1 VNDPRRRCLP
11 CRRRQRKQ
19 GYRVRFSIHVH
30 ASEPRLNP
38 IQLIASP
45 FHGEPDFTPLADH
58 VGRGRLDSV
67 SLADLL
73 RNGFVYPP
81 YSIYEDV
88 RLVSCGFDP
97 AHDMFDDP
105 VYKPM
110 FGPPAQPAATA
121 GVERDWAAEYHQMLG
136 DTLSR
141 ASQRMAAPWLL
152 QSGGKDSTSLAIAA
166 SEVRPDTT
174 CLTYLGGSEENEV
187 ASAKHVA
194 QHLGLRHEVLVCDPG
209 RAYDRYLALLPRM
222 PLLTADFALL
232 SYADLATEIV
242 RNGGDGV
249 IDGLGSDV
257 YLGVPATWHK
267 HLLRLL
273 ARNLRLPGFF
283 HGSEYLELNFELS
296 YLLSTLQMDPFER
309 SFPGSRFTDE
319 EVDALFGRKMAQQSK
334 ARLARF
340 TPAISAASSLTEQ
353 LSITLD
359 IMATPGGIAKGTYT
373 TAALSLRVAY
383 PYCDPELRRWI
394 IQDVPPEQRMDV
406 RKGINKVLVR
416 EHIARRFPRLP
427 YVLAKGSFRFD
438 LRKLAQQRFE
448 QVYDYSLRAR
458 DVLPGAPAWLT
469 RNRRRMDNKYHAS
482 KFYLLAIALPW
493 INRHMTSDVLTQTAP
508 DGADVAQMAVACS
521 RQ

>member
-1 VNDPRRRCLP
+1 M
-11 CRRRQRKQ
+11 
-19 GYRVRFSIHVH
+19 
-30 ASEPRLNP
+30 NP

-45 FHGEPDFTPLADH
+45 FHGEPDFAPLADH
-58 VGRGRLDSV
+58 VGRGGLDPV

-81 YSIYEDV
+81 YSIYENV

-97 AHDMFDDP
+97 AQDMFADP
-105 VYKPM
+105 VYRPM
-110 FGPPAQPAATA
+110 FSASSQRKNDAAKQ
-121 GVERDWAAEYHQMLG
+121 DWAAEYHCL
-136 DTLSR
+136 LSKALAG
-141 ASQRMAAPWLL
+141 ASQRMSTPWLL

-187 ASAKHVA
+187 ASARHVA

-232 SYADLATEIV
+232 SYADLATEIL
-242 RNGGDGV
+242 RSGGDGV

-273 ARNLRLPGFF
+273 ARNLRLPDFF
-283 HGSEYLELNFELS
+283 YGSEYLDRNFELS

-309 SFPGSRFTDE
+309 SFPGSRFTDS

-340 TPAISAASSLTEQ
+340 IPAISAAGSLTEQ

-383 PYCDPELRRWI
+383 PYCDAELRHWI
-394 IQDVPPEQRMDV
+394 TQEVPPEQRMDA

-416 EHIARRFPRLP
+416 EHIARRFPQLP

-448 QVYDYSLRAR
+448 QVYDYSLQAR
-458 DVLPGAPAWLT
+458 DVLPGAPVWLT
-469 RNRRRMDNKYHAS
+469 RHRHRMNNKYHAS

-493 INRHMTSDVLTQTAP
+493 ISRHATSGLRSHPAATMADAGQMTF
-508 DGADVAQMAVACS
+508 ACS
-521 RQ
+521 KQ

>member
-1 VNDPRRRCLP
+1 M
-11 CRRRQRKQ
+11 
-19 GYRVRFSIHVH
+19 
-30 ASEPRLNP
+30 NP
-38 IQLIASP
+38 IQLIVSP
-45 FHGEPDFTPLADH
+45 FHGEADFSPLANH
-58 VGRGRLDSV
+58 VVRGGLDPV

-81 YSIYEDV
+81 YSIYENV

-97 AHDMFDDP
+97 AQDMFADP
-105 VYKPM
+105 VYRPM
-110 FGPPAQPAATA
+110 FNPTRQQKA
-121 GVERDWAAEYHQMLG
+121 GADMEQDWAAEYHHVLG
-136 DTLSR
+136 DALARS
-141 ASQRMAAPWLL
+141 SLRMTSPWLL

-187 ASAKHVA
+187 ASARHVA
-194 QHLGLRHEVLVCDPG
+194 QHLGLRHEVLACDPG
-209 RAYDRYLALLPRM
+209 RAYDRYLALLPKM

-232 SYADLATEIV
+232 SYADLATEV
-242 RNGGDGV
+242 VQNGGDGV

-267 HLLRLL
+267 HVLRLL

-283 HGSEYLELNFELS
+283 RDSGYLDLNFELS

-309 SFPGSRFTDE
+309 TFPGSRFTDV
-319 EVDALFGRKMAQQSK
+319 EVDALFGRGVSQQSK

-359 IMATPGGIAKGTYT
+359 VMASPGGIAKGTYT

-383 PYCDPELRRWI
+383 PYCDAKLRHWI
-394 IQDVPPEQRMDV
+394 THEVPPEQRMDV

-416 EHIARRFPRLP
+416 EHIARRFPKLP
-427 YVLAKGSFRFD
+427 YVLAKGSFRFN
-438 LRKLAQQRFE
+438 LCSLAQQRFE
-448 QVYDYSLRAR
+448 QVYDYSLQAR
-458 DVLPGAPAWLT
+458 DVLPGAPDWLA
-469 RNRRRMDNKYHAS
+469 RHRHRMDNKYHAS

-493 INRHMTSDVLTQTAP
+493 INRQAAGDLRPQTAP
-508 DGADVAQMAVACS
+508 AGGDVAQVTFAYS
-521 RQ
+521 GQ

>member
-1 VNDPRRRCLP
+1 M
-11 CRRRQRKQ
+11 
-19 GYRVRFSIHVH
+19 
-30 ASEPRLNP
+30 NP
-38 IQLIASP
+38 IQLIVSP
-45 FHGEPDFTPLADH
+45 FHGEPDFSPLDNH
-58 VGRGRLDSV
+58 VVRGGLDPV

-81 YSIYEDV
+81 YSIYENV

-97 AHDMFDDP
+97 AQDMFADP
-105 VYKPM
+105 VYRPM
-110 FGPPAQPAATA
+110 FSPASQQNAETNT
-121 GVERDWAAEYHQMLG
+121 EQDWAAEYHRVLG
-136 DTLSR
+136 EALARS
-141 ASQRMAAPWLL
+141 SQRMASPWLL

-187 ASAKHVA
+187 ASARHVA

-209 RAYDRYLALLPRM
+209 RAYDRYLALLPKM

-242 RNGGDGV
+242 QHGGDGV

-267 HLLRLL
+267 HVLRLL

-283 HGSEYLELNFELS
+283 RDAEYLDLNFELS

-309 SFPGSRFTDE
+309 TFPGSRFTDV
-319 EVDALFGRKMAQQSK
+319 EVDALFGRGVSQQSK

-340 TPAISAASSLTEQ
+340 IPAISAAGSLTEQ

-359 IMATPGGIAKGTYT
+359 VMASPGGIAKGTYT

-383 PYCDPELRRWI
+383 PYCDAKLRHWI
-394 IQDVPPEQRMDV
+394 THEVPPEQRMDV

-416 EHIARRFPRLP
+416 EHIARRFPKLP

-438 LRKLAQQRFE
+438 LCNLAQQRFE
-448 QVYDYSLRAR
+448 QVYDYSLQAR
-458 DVLPGAPAWLT
+458 DVLPGAPDWLA
-469 RNRRRMDNKYHAS
+469 RHRHRLDHKYHAS

-493 INRHMTSDVLTQTAP
+493 INQHVASGPRPQAAP
-508 DGADVAQMAVACS
+508 AHADVAQVTFACS
-521 RQ
+521 GQ